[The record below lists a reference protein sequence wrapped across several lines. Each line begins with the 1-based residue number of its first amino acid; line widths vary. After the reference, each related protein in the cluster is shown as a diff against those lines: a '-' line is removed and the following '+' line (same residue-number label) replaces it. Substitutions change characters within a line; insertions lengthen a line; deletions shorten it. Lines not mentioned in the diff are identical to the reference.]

1 MSSLTM
7 NSFYIGNNIVRN
19 GYDKKKENCKI
30 NSKEIKKS
38 IFQRNSTSNNFI
50 INNSNYAYQKK
61 NDIEISKGNDLNNS
75 DENLFYKQEMFSYN
89 NTRRGNSNN
98 LKKLNNSQKP
108 LRFESYDNVKNKN
121 HINSMKESFTGKNFI
136 QNKNYNR
143 NINNNNLNN
152 KTENLNLD
160 IKIKE
165 INSQLEEYEKIINKL
180 KEENNHL
187 RNIILNSGIQLDNNS
202 LLLKGSL
209 IKKKKSEYLNQLEL
223 LTQKLNSLN
232 KEYENYKNITKL
244 NSLKLGN
251 LKDENYYNNEIIML
265 KSENE
270 NLKNEYKS
278 LKEKYKNSDKD
289 YVQLLKRN
297 ENLNKEIFKLKDI
310 INKQLK
316 NNNFLICN
324 FSFEIKNKRIKNK
337 KHLQKDSIKKF
348 NNIPFQINNDNLK
361 LKTLN
366 KDNCFF
372 QEELVYNI
380 ENENNSLKNKI
391 QTLED
396 KLHDYLKNKINKKK
410 KLEGFRSWS
419 KN

>member
-50 INNSNYAYQKK
+50 INNSNYTYQKK

-270 NLKNEYKS
+270 NL
-278 LKEKYKNSDKD
+278 
-289 YVQLLKRN
+289 
-297 ENLNKEIFKLKDI
+297 NKEIFKLKDI

-324 FSFEIKNKRIKNK
+324 FSFEIKNKRIKSK
-337 KHLQKDSIKKF
+337 KNLQKDSIKKF